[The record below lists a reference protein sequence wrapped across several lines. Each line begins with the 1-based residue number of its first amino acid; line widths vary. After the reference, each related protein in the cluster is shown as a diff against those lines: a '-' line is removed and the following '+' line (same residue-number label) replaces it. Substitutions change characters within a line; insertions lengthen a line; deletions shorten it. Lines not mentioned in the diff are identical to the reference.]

1 MSDKKSHYIPYGRQH
16 ITEIDV
22 NAVTEVLRGDFI
34 TQGPTVQ
41 KFEQKL
47 SDYCAVPHVVAVN
60 SATTALH
67 IAYHA
72 LGLTEGDEL
81 WTVPNTFVA
90 TSNAALYCGAAVNFV
105 DINPNTFNMCV
116 ESLKKKLKN
125 AKKIP
130 KIVVPVLFSGLP
142 CDMEQI
148 HALSKEYGFKI
159 VEDASHAIG
168 GSYKDTKT
176 GNCAYSDI
184 TVLSFHPVKII
195 TTGEGGA
202 CTTQDPELA
211 IKMQELRSHGIT
223 KDPTRMD
230 GETEGGWYYQQTDLG
245 YNYRITDIQCALGA
259 SQMNS
264 LDKFINARRK
274 KVAYYFDKLEEANL
288 PLLMPTNDTNQSSWH
303 LFIIRLDVSK
313 TDKTRRQLYDHM
325 IAQNIGVNVHY
336 IPVHLQPYYKNLGFK
351 AGDFPNAEEYYD
363 ACLTIPL
370 YYDLKQEEQD
380 YIVQSLKEFFD
391 EK

>member
-1 MSDKKSHYIPYGRQH
+1 MSDKKDYFLPYGRQH
-16 ITEIDV
+16 ITDKDIV
-22 NAVTEVLRGDFI
+22 AVTDVLRGDFI

-47 SDYCAVPHVVAVN
+47 SEYCDVPHVVAVN

-67 IAYHA
+67 IAYHS
-72 LGLTEGDEL
+72 LGLSEGDEL
-81 WTVPNTFVA
+81 WTCPNTFVA
-90 TSNAALYCGAAVNFV
+90 TSNAALYCGATVDFV
-105 DINPNTFNMCV
+105 DLEPKTFNICV
-116 ESLKKKLKN
+116 KSLEKKLKST
-125 AKKIP
+125 KKLP

-142 CDMEQI
+142 CNMEAI

-168 GSYKDTKT
+168 GSYKNTKT
-176 GNCAYSDI
+176 GSCAYSDI

-223 KDPTRMD
+223 KNPARMI

-259 SQMNS
+259 SQMDS
-264 LDKFINARRK
+264 LDEFIKTRRT
-274 KVAYYFDKLEEANL
+274 KVAYYFDEFKKADL
-288 PLLMPTNDTNQSSWH
+288 PLLMPTNDADQSSWH
-303 LFIIRLDVSK
+303 LFVIRIDPTK
-313 TDKTRRQLYDHM
+313 TNKNRRQLYDHM

-336 IPVHLQPYYKNLGFK
+336 IPVHLQPYYKDLGFK
-351 AGDFPNAEEYYD
+351 ASDFPNAEEYYD
-363 ACLTIPL
+363 HCLTIPL
-370 YYDLKQEEQD
+370 YYDLTQDEQD
-380 YIVQSLKEFFD
+380 YIIQCLKDFFD